1 VITRRGLLQGA
12 GAALPFALGVSR
24 AWAETAAAAP
34 ALGTLRAVTITAPDL
49 SVVEKAWTRFLGY
62 KVASRGTLSA
72 NTAAS
77 WDAPAVKGKP
87 YIVLGPES
95 GEPTYVRFVQQ
106 ALPKNFDGSHTLGWT
121 TTEIT
126 VQNSDELYEKLKGS
140 PFVVR
145 RPPQEIPTYPYLK
158 AMQAVGPGGERLNL
172 TWIKTKRE
180 DLAVANSFVGRVFIA
195 VLAAP
200 DIRAALDHYRNTFG
214 NEPSGIRNL
223 PSLKLATVLLKDGTK
238 LEVDDAP
245 DARQRQRPPG
255 GLPPGVALVTFES
268 AGIERF
274 REHFIEA
281 AQPAA
286 LEPHRKRPTATL
298 RGPAGELIELVDV

>member
-1 VITRRGLLQGA
+1 VITRRRALQGA
-12 GAALPFALGVSR
+12 GAALPFALGLSR
-24 AWAETAAAAP
+24 AWAETAAAP

-49 SVVEKAWTRFLGY
+49 AVIEKAWTRFLGY
-62 KVASRGTLSA
+62 KVVRRGALPAS
-72 NTAAS
+72 TAAS
-77 WDAPAVKGKP
+77 WDAPAVAGKP
-87 YIVLGPES
+87 YLVLGPAS

-106 ALPKNFDGSHTLGWT
+106 ALPKNFDGNHTLGWT

-172 TWIKTKRE
+172 TWIKTLRE

-200 DIRAALDHYRNTFG
+200 DIRGALDHYRNTFG

-223 PSLKLATVLLKDGTK
+223 PSLTLATVLLKDGTK
-238 LEVDDAP
+238 LEVDNAP
-245 DARQRQRPPG
+245 DARQRERPAG

-268 AGIERF
+268 SGIDRF
-274 REHFIEA
+274 REHFIKP

-298 RGPAGELIELVDV
+298 RGPAGELIELVET

>member
-1 VITRRGLLQGA
+1 MITRRLLLQGA
-12 GAALPFALGVSR
+12 GAALPFALGALPH
-24 AWAETAAAAP
+24 AWAEAAAAP

-49 SVVEKAWTRFLGY
+49 TVVEKAWTQFLGY
-62 KVASRGTLSA
+62 KVVRRGTISA
-72 NTAAS
+72 GTAAS

-106 ALPKNFDGSHTLGWT
+106 ALPKNFDGGRTLGWT

-140 PFVVR
+140 PFKVG

-158 AMQAVGPGGERLNL
+158 AMQAVGPAGERLNL
-172 TWIKTKRE
+172 TWIKTPRD

-200 DIRAALDHYRNTFG
+200 NIRGALDHYKNTFG

-223 PSLKLATVLLKDGTK
+223 PSLTLATVLLKDGTK

-245 DARQRQRPPG
+245 QAPQRPRPSG
-255 GLPPGVALVTFES
+255 GLPPGVAVVTFES
-268 AGIERF
+268 AGIDRF
-274 REHFIEA
+274 RDHFIKP
-281 AQPAA
+281 AQPAT
-286 LEPHRKRPTATL
+286 LEPHRTRPTATL
-298 RGPAGELIELVDV
+298 RGPAGELIELVEV